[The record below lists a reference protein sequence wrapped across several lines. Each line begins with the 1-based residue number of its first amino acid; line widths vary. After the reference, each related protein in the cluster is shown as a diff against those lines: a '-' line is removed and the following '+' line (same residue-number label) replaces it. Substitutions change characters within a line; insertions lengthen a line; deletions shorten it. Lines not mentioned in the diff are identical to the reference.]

1 MGNIWS
7 NLQRYGWRLLRWG
20 RQGAPLLQLLLVAL
34 ALAAIWWLGPKWIWG
49 TYRPLGSLTARALA
63 TVVLLVLPLLMWALR
78 LRKRTQRLEA
88 ERQQVEDRKVDP
100 CLRYV
105 QAQERDLDHSLAT
118 LQANLKSRQALY
130 QLPWY
135 LVLGQENSGKTSFVN
150 RSGQT
155 FSLTG
160 EMKAGSRR
168 MQEDPDKIY
177 AIDWWM
183 GDQAV
188 LIDPPGELI
197 SQPRI
202 AQAAD
207 VDQAESESPS
217 VLPARLAR
225 HRALPEDLHARLW
238 DSFVGW
244 LGRNR
249 SRRPLNGVVLMVSLE
264 TLAHQTVSDR
274 KALAALLRARL
285 AELSRQLGTRPPLY
299 VVLSKFDLLEGFET
313 LFARL
318 PRSIR
323 EDIFGFSFTLD
334 SVQRYDAWLDELGT
348 HYDTFL
354 RRLNEQVFDALA
366 DVSEL
371 VQREALYSLTRQ
383 LSGLR
388 SVLLD
393 FLADVLGSDRYVTP
407 ALPRGVFFSSVYQQ
421 GVLNNAFIAT
431 ASQTYSLRKPVNVM
445 QPSGRA
451 LVYFTQHLF
460 QRVVYPESGL
470 AGDNPKVIAD
480 KKHALA
486 LRFGVASLGSVLV
499 IGAWYHYYALNR
511 DKALAV
517 LERSRAFSAHAID
530 GALDPTGRNLLQPLN
545 QIASAVA
552 VYGDYRDAWPIVAD
566 LGLYQGRTIGPKVD
580 QAYLALLSQRFL
592 PALAS
597 GVMQQLDAPGAD
609 SDTQLAAL
617 RVYRMIEDRP
627 NRRPPVVENWMTTQW
642 QAAFPGENGVQR
654 ALLSHL
660 DYAMKYAD
668 ARLPQYQERMSAVQ
682 RELRAIPLPQ
692 RVYMTMRR
700 QAGTSLRAPL
710 DLRNE
715 IGPAYD
721 IVYEPESA
729 VSAQGANPPAN
740 GRIDALL
747 TAKGYRAYF
756 APHSQDLTELAMID
770 QWALGERRDID
781 YSDADKRALADRIR
795 ALYSRD
801 YIDTWQRNLNH
812 IAVRNFQDIGQAVT
826 ILGSVTSPAAPLRRL
841 VETVRDN
848 SELGNKPI
856 NGAGTDASG
865 SQVKAAALP
874 AKMDLPAGTVDE
886 PLPVITIARA
896 FAPMSQ
902 LLDAKSGRAAYLDET
917 MQSIGAVQDTVRTV
931 HDSPDRGKAALDI
944 VLDRFA
950 LKGPDPIANLQRIA
964 SGLPEPLNHQ
974 VGKLANES
982 SRVLLVEALRELEK
996 RWDTDVYRFYREH
1009 LANRYPFNP
1018 ASREEVSLDDFAT
1031 FFGPQGKLQQFRDKY
1046 LNLFIQDN
1054 LEALYSEHL
1063 GGYLVRNDVLTQLKA
1078 ADKISDAFFNNRGQL
1093 GVQFYIEPLG
1103 LAANKRSSALSV
1115 EGQLIT
1121 YNHGPT
1127 TSTALIWPNTLAP
1140 SNESRMTL
1148 VNASGSSSGL
1158 IYRGPWSL
1166 YRLLSQAR
1174 LNGATST
1181 SVDLSF
1187 AAPDGGMR
1195 YRISTEKANNPFT
1208 QPLFKGFVLPRM
1220 LLQDERR
1227 VATPVGRQATV
1238 EFKLDMRQESV
1249 PLLSSGQRS
1258 STPPG
1263 APSS

>member
-7 NLQRYGWRLLRWG
+7 NLQRYGRLVWRWG
-20 RQGAPLLQLLLVAL
+20 RQGTPLLPLLLLVL
-34 ALAAIWWLGPKWIWG
+34 ALTTIWWLGPKWNWG
-49 TYRPLGSLTARALA
+49 TYRPLGSITARMLA
-63 TVVLLVLPLLMWALR
+63 TVVLLVLPLLLWALR

-88 ERQQVEDRKVDP
+88 ERQQAEERQVDP
-100 CLRYV
+100 CLRYI
-105 QAQERDLDHSLAT
+105 QAQEHDLDHSLAT
-118 LQANLKSRQALY
+118 LQGNLGSRQALY

-135 LVLGQENSGKTSFVN
+135 LVLGQENAGKTSFVN
-150 RSGQT
+150 RSGQI

-168 MQEDPDKIY
+168 LQEDPDKIY
-177 AIDWWM
+177 TIDWWM

-202 AQAAD
+202 AQAND
-207 VDQAESESPS
+207 VDEAEDGTPSE
-217 VLPARLAR
+217 LPAR
-225 HRALPEDLHARLW
+225 HRLLPEDLHARLW
-238 DSFVGW
+238 DSFVSW
-244 LGRNR
+244 LGHNR

-264 TLAHQTVSDR
+264 TLAHQAVSDR
-274 KALAALLRARL
+274 KALATLLRARL

-318 PRSIR
+318 PRSAR

-334 SVQRYDAWLDELGT
+334 SVQHYDAWLDELGT

-354 RRLNEQVFDALA
+354 DRLNEQVFDVLA

-371 VQREALYSLTRQ
+371 AQREALYSLTRQ

-388 SVLLD
+388 SILLG
-393 FLADVLGSDRYVTP
+393 FLSDVLGSDRYVTP
-407 ALPRGVFFSSVYQQ
+407 ALPRGMFFSSVYQQ
-421 GVLNNAFIAT
+421 GVLNNAFIAS
-431 ASQTYSLRKPVNVM
+431 AAQAYALRQPVNVM

-451 LVYFTQHLF
+451 LAYFTQHLF

-470 AGDNPKVIAD
+470 AGDNPRVIAD

-486 LRFGVASLGSVLV
+486 LRFGVASLGSVLL

-511 DKALAV
+511 DMALAV
-517 LERSRAFSAHAID
+517 LERSRAFSTHAID
-530 GALDPTGRNLLQPLN
+530 GALDPSGRNLLQPLN

-552 VYGDYRDAWPIVAD
+552 VYGNYRDAWPIVAD
-566 LGLYQGRTIGPKVD
+566 FGLYQGRTIGPKVD
-580 QAYLALLSQRFL
+580 QAYLTLLSQRFL

-597 GVMQQLDAPGAD
+597 GVMQQLDGTGAN

-642 QAAFPGENGVQR
+642 QAAFPGEDGVQR

-668 ARLPQYQERMSAVQ
+668 ARLPQYQERVSTVQ
-682 RELRAIPLPQ
+682 RELRTIPLPQ

-700 QAGTSLRAPL
+700 QAGAALTAPL

-721 IVYEPESA
+721 IVYEPESTTPA
-729 VSAQGANPPAN
+729 KGSNPPVD

-756 APHSQDLTELAMID
+756 APHSQDLTDLAMID

-812 IAVRNFQDIGQAVT
+812 IAVRDFQDIGQAVT
-826 ILGSVTSPAAPLRRL
+826 ILDSVTSPAAPLQRL

-848 SELGNKPI
+848 GDLRARSANVA
-856 NGAGTDASG
+856 GAHTAG
-865 SQVKAAALP
+865 SQAKATIAAAKADQP
-874 AKMDLPAGTVDE
+874 ADTADE
-886 PLPVITIARA
+886 PLPIITIARA
-896 FAPMSQ
+896 FAPMSR
-902 LLDAKSGRAAYLDET
+902 LLDAKTERATYLDET
-917 MQSIGAVQDTVRTV
+917 MQSIGVVQDAVRAV
-931 HDSPDRGKAALDI
+931 HDSPDRGKAALGV

-964 SGLPEPLNHQ
+964 GGLPEPLNHQ

-982 SRVLLVEALRELEK
+982 SHVVLVEALRELER
-996 RWDTDVYRFYREH
+996 RWDADVYGFYRER
-1009 LANRYPFNP
+1009 LANRYPLNP
-1018 ASREEVSLDDFAT
+1018 ASREEVSLDDFTA
-1031 FFGPQGKLQQFRDKY
+1031 FFGPQGRLQQFRDKY
-1046 LNLFIQDN
+1046 LNVFIQDN
-1054 LEALYSEHL
+1054 LQALYSERL
-1063 GGYLVRNDVLTQLKA
+1063 GGYLVRDDVLAQLKA

-1148 VNASGSSSGL
+1148 VNAGGSASGL
-1158 IYRGPWSL
+1158 VYRGPWSL

-1181 SVDLSF
+1181 SIDLSF

-1208 QPLFKGFVLPRM
+1208 QPLFKGFALPRT

-1227 VATPVGRQATV
+1227 AATPGSGPRTA
-1238 EFKLDMRQESV
+1238 EAKRRLSPESA
-1249 PLLSSGQRS
+1249 PLLSSDRRVS
-1258 STPPG
+1258 APLD